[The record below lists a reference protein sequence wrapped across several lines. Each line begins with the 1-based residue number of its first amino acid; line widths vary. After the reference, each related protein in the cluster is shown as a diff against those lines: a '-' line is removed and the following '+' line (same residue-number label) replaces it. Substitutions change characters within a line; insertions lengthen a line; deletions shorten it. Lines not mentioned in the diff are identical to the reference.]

1 MLQGA
6 IVAAV
11 TPLRPGGA
19 SLDEDAFDPLVTFL
33 AERGMDGVLTCG
45 STGEGILLT
54 VDERKRATELFLS
67 ARPAG
72 FQVAVH
78 AGAQTTND
86 TVELARH
93 AREIGADAVAV
104 IAPPYFPLDPEELF
118 EHFRAAAD
126 ASAPLPF
133 YLYEFAAR
141 SGYAIPLPVVGRLR
155 DAVPS
160 LAGLKVSDRS
170 LQEFVPYL
178 IEGLDVFAGFEPLVM
193 AGMEQ
198 GAVGAVSGLASAFPE
213 IISALVHEPSR
224 EAHEKT
230 ELLRGRLGPIPFNSA
245 LKAVLVGRGVPI
257 NEDVRAPLRGLT
269 DAERAV
275 VLEAARAVGVLDA
288 SS

>member
-1 MLQGA
+1 MLHGA

-11 TPLRPGGA
+11 TPLRQGGA
-19 SLDEDAFDPLVTFL
+19 SLDEDAFTPLVTFL
-33 AERGMDGVLTCG
+33 ADRGMDGVLTCG

-54 VDERKRATELFLS
+54 VDERKRATELFLT

-78 AGAQTTND
+78 AGAQTTDD
-86 TVELARH
+86 TVQLAGH
-93 AREIGADAVAV
+93 AQEVGADAVAV

-118 EHFRAAAD
+118 EHFRAAGD
-126 ASAPLPF
+126 ACAPLPF

-141 SGYAIPLPVVGRLR
+141 SGYAIPVSVVERLR
-155 DAVPS
+155 DVVPN

-178 IEGLDVFAGFEPLVM
+178 IEGLDVFAGFEPMVM
-193 AGMEQ
+193 SGMEQ
-198 GAVGAVSGLASAFPE
+198 GAIGAVSGLASAFPE
-213 IISALVHEPSR
+213 IVSALVHQRSR

-230 ELLRGRLGPIPFNSA
+230 ELLRGRLARLPFNSA
-245 LKAVLVGRGVPI
+245 LKAVLAGRGVPI
-257 NEDVRAPLRGLT
+257 HEDVRAPLRGLT
-269 DAERAV
+269 DDERAV
-275 VLEAARAVGVLDA
+275 ALEAARAVGLLDA